1 MAVAVSVIM
10 PVYNSQ
16 EYVREAIQSVLNQN
30 FQNFELILVDDG
42 SKDHSGQIC
51 DEMALQDKR
60 IKVIHK
66 ENGGIC
72 SARNAGLRIAQ
83 GEYIAFCDNDDE
95 YLPDLLKD
103 NYEIAVAH
111 KSDIVR
117 FGRQRI
123 TSKNGEIIE
132 VTVRDRVEFQVI
144 DSKHF
149 VQEYGN
155 IMYMGFGVWTGL
167 YNREFLM
174 KHNIHFCEKIRFG
187 VEDCLF
193 NFECYQY
200 CPSIAINPKS
210 YYCWKQRLEH
220 STSGILHSNF
230 IDSLILC
237 MEKEEEV
244 FGKLDIRRK
253 KPGLWQKLIISEH
266 YYDLFTRLSPEICS
280 NTNKEKK
287 EILAAFRKRL
297 HINFSFNLKDIQV
310 LMKDGVLNVIAW
322 LLIYTKQEYL
332 LYRLIVWKKKIK
344 NRKMKG

>member
-1 MAVAVSVIM
+1 MAIAVSVIM

-16 EYVREAIQSVLNQN
+16 KYVRETIQSVLNQN
-30 FQNFELILVDDG
+30 FEKFELILVDDG
-42 SKDHSGQIC
+42 SKDQSGQIC
-51 DEMALQDKR
+51 DEMALQDSR

-72 SARNAGLRIAQ
+72 SARNAGLKIAQ

-103 NYEIAVAH
+103 NYEIAVAN

-117 FGRQRI
+117 FGRHRI

-132 VTVRDRVEFQVI
+132 DTVRDKINFQVI

-149 VQEYGN
+149 AQEYGK
-155 IMYMGFGVWTGL
+155 IRYMGLGVWTGL
-167 YNREFLM
+167 YNRDFL
-174 KHNIHFCEKIRFG
+174 KEHNIHFCEEIKFG
-187 VEDCLF
+187 LEDFLF
-193 NFECYQY
+193 NFECYQHR
-200 CPSIAINPKS
+200 PSIAINPKP

-220 STSGILHSNF
+220 STSGIFHSNF

-237 MEKEEEV
+237 MEKEEEIIDE
-244 FGKLDIRRK
+244 LDITEK
-253 KPGLWQKLIISEH
+253 NPGLWQNLIINEH
-266 YYDLFTRLSPEICS
+266 YFELFTRLSPEICS

-287 EILAAFRKRL
+287 EILKDFRQRL
-297 HINFSFNLKDIQV
+297 HINFSFNLNDIQV
-310 LMKDGVLNVIAW
+310 LMKDGFLNVIAW

-332 LYRLIVWKKKIK
+332 LYRLIVWKKMIK
-344 NRKMKG
+344 K